1 MNMPLVQ
8 PYLTLL
14 KINRQY
20 RWLWLSQVI
29 SLVGDWFNLIAT
41 TALIAQLSGSGMA
54 ISGLFVARMLPPFF
68 LGPIVGVVADRFDRR
83 RILVVSDIL
92 RLFVVLGFLLVKTEQ
107 DLWLLYALVLL
118 QLSISAFFEPTR
130 SALMP
135 GIVARE
141 DLITANALD
150 GITWSSMLAI
160 GAALGGLATVLLGI
174 QAAFIIDALTF
185 GLSAWFVSR
194 IRSPEAGKPVR
205 AAQGGFSSYIEGL
218 RYLWQRKHLL
228 ALTMVKAAGALSY
241 GAMDVVQV
249 NFAEKIFQIGGSG
262 SGTLGLIYAVIG
274 VGTGIGP
281 LLAKH
286 FGKETRQAMRG
297 MITFSFVLSAIGF
310 FGVAWSPTL
319 PLLLLAILIRT
330 FGSGIGWIYSSAL
343 LQMDVSGWY
352 RGRVFAFD
360 LAVYTL
366 AATSSTLAAGF
377 AFDSLSLDAREVA
390 FGTAL
395 VAVGVLVVWWVYH
408 RAYLRG
414 SLTVG

>member
-1 MNMPLVQ
+1 MPLIQ

-41 TALIAQLSGSGMA
+41 TTLIAQLSGSGVA
-54 ISGLFVARMLPPFF
+54 ISGLFVARMLPPIF
-68 LGPIVGVVADRFDRR
+68 LGPVVGVAADRFDRQK
-83 RILVVSDIL
+83 ILITSDIL
-92 RLFVVLGFLLVKTEQ
+92 RLFVVLGFLLVKTRQ

-135 GIVARE
+135 GIVARK

-150 GITWSSMLAI
+150 GVTWSTMLAV

-194 IRSPEAGKPVR
+194 IRPPESEKPVQ

-228 ALTMVKAAGALSY
+228 ALTMVKAAGSLSY

-249 NFAEKIFQIGGSG
+249 NFAEKIFQVGGSA

-274 VGTGIGP
+274 IGTGVGP

-286 FGKETRQAMRG
+286 FGKETRRAMRG
-297 MITFSFVLSAIGF
+297 MITFGFILSAAGF

-319 PLLLLAILIRT
+319 PLFLLAILVRT

-343 LQMDVSGWY
+343 LQMDVPAQY
-352 RGRVFAFD
+352 RGRVFALD
-360 LAVYTL
+360 MAVYTL
-366 AATSSTLAAGF
+366 AATSSTLAAGI
-377 AFDSLSLDAREVA
+377 AFDGLRLSPREVA
-390 FGTAL
+390 FGAAL
-395 VAVGVLVVWWVYH
+395 IAVGVTITWQIYH
-408 RAYLRG
+408 RAYLKR
-414 SLTVG
+414 

>member
-1 MNMPLVQ
+1 MPLVQ

-29 SLVGDWFNLIAT
+29 SLIGDWFNLIAT

-54 ISGLFVARMLPPFF
+54 K
-68 LGPIVGVVADRFDRR
+68 
-83 RILVVSDIL
+83 ILITSDIL
-92 RLFVVLGFLLVKTEQ
+92 RIFVVLGFLLVKTEQ
-107 DLWLLYALVLL
+107 DLWLLYALALL
-118 QLSISAFFEPTR
+118 QLSVSAFFEPTR
-130 SALMP
+130 AALMP

-150 GITWSSMLAI
+150 GTTWSSMLAI

-174 QAAFIIDALTF
+174 QAAFVIDSFTF

-194 IRSPEAGKPVR
+194 IHSPKSEKSIQ
-205 AAQGGFSSYIEGL
+205 AAQGSFSSYIDGL

-228 ALTMVKAAGALSY
+228 ALTMVKAAAALSY
-241 GAMDVVQV
+241 GAIDVVQV
-249 NFAEKIFQIGGSG
+249 NFAENIFRIGGSA
-262 SGTLGLIYAVIG
+262 SGALGLIYAVIG

-286 FGKETRQAMRG
+286 FGKDTRRAMRG
-297 MITFSFVLSAIGF
+297 MITLSFVLSAIGF
-310 FGVAWSPTL
+310 FGVAWSPAL
-319 PLLLLAILIRT
+319 PTLLLAILIRT

-343 LQMDVSGWY
+343 LQIDVPTQY

-360 LAVYTL
+360 LAVFTL
-366 AATSSTLAAGF
+366 AAASSTVAAGF
-377 AFDSLSLDAREVA
+377 AFDSLHLSAREVA
-390 FGTAL
+390 FGAAL
-395 VAVGVLVVWWVYH
+395 VAVGSLIVWWVYH
-408 RAYLRG
+408 RAYLRNCPEG
-414 SLTVG
+414 A